1 MQDQINDLKVAMA
14 NQQTIEA
21 ERWNQV
27 TSLLKEMKD
36 DLQKQREEIT
46 SLKIQL
52 AQGSGAIKLILIAGG
67 LVTLLLGL
75 SRLLPVQ
82 GG

>member
-27 TSLLKEMKD
+27 TSLLKEMKE

-52 AQGSGAIKLILIAGG
+52 AQGSGAIKFILIAGG
-67 LVTLLLGL
+67 LVTLLVGL